1 MRTAG
6 SVIRNRT
13 GRIQNKVLKT
23 PDDRRVAKRWCLTI
37 NNPTEMDIELIKTR
51 EVPGPV
57 WNYIVAELEHTGEG
71 EGTPHVQ
78 MYCEMVSKCRLKFFK
93 NTWPTAHCEI
103 AKGGRV
109 ENILYCTKEATAGRP
124 ENLIVG
130 NIEDAYYKDAS
141 HRVADIKATQLL
153 FDMRNMTETEFE
165 AAHPTYYLN
174 HQERVQKFRHE
185 ALTKVQNTYNGN
197 LKSKNLWIWGPA
209 GVGKSRL
216 ARTSIDMNLVYE
228 KPLNKWWD
236 GFDQDSIKRVII
248 EDWPDKDNGGNM
260 LSQHLKIWA
269 DRYAFT
275 AEVKGSAKRISP
287 KYNLVIT
294 SNYSIEECFSNDR
307 DIDAIIRRFTSFHM
321 TGEEGTLDQ
330 FIELQ

>member
-6 SVIRNRT
+6 SIIRNRT
-13 GRIQNKVLKT
+13 GKIQNRVLKT
-23 PDDRRVAKRWCLTI
+23 PDERRHAKRWCLTI

-57 WNYIVAELEHTGEG
+57 WNYIVAELEHTGEL

-78 MYCEMVSKCRLKFFK
+78 MYCEMVSQTRMKFFK
-93 NTWPTAHCEI
+93 DTWPTAHCEI

-109 ENILYCTKEATAGRP
+109 ENILYCTKEAAAGRP
-124 ENLIVG
+124 MNLIAG
-130 NIEDAYYKDAS
+130 KLEDAFYKDGA
-141 HRVADIKATQLL
+141 HRVADLKANQLL
-153 FDMRNMTETEFE
+153 YDMRNMKESDFE

-174 HQERVQKFRHE
+174 HSERVQKFRQE
-185 ALTKVQNTYNGN
+185 ALAKVQNTYNGN

-216 ARTSIDMNLVYE
+216 ARTSIDMKLIYE

-236 GFDQDSIKRVII
+236 GLDCDGVKRVII
-248 EDWPDKDNGGNM
+248 EDWPDKENGGNF
-260 LSQHLKIWA
+260 LVQHLKIWA

-275 AEVKGSAKRISP
+275 AEIKGSAKRVAP
-287 KYNLVIT
+287 NFNLIVT
-294 SNYSIEECFSNDR
+294 SNYSIDECFSNSR
-307 DIDAIIRRFTSFHM
+307 DIEAIKRRFTEFNM
-321 TGEEGTLDQ
+321 TGDEGTLEQ
-330 FIELQ
+330 YIELQ